1 MLNRPRVK
9 FVKLCPKITG
19 HLKSENHLKVS
30 LQENLKVMKFWL
42 AQKLREHKTII
53 YDSLTFSLAQSFIDE
68 AFQKTWL
75 SVLPFT
81 VNHILITLLPL
92 GGLCVGNKL
101 ISAFVERRVY
111 YSITTPRTIKNSGS
125 REKPDGVET
134 LWYFSD
140 YLDKDH
146 LLV

>member
-1 MLNRPRVK
+1 M
-9 FVKLCPKITG
+9 LCPKITG
-19 HLKSENHLKVS
+19 HFKSENHLKVS
-30 LQENLKVMKFWL
+30 LQENVKVMKFWL

-75 SVLPFT
+75 SVLPFA

-92 GGLCVGNKL
+92 GGLCIGNKL
-101 ISAFVERRVY
+101 ISAFVGRRVS
-111 YSITTPRTIKNSGS
+111 YSTTTPRTINIIISVA
-125 REKPDGVET
+125 EKKIDGVET

-140 YLDKDH
+140 YLDIDY